1 MTPQLHE
8 LFGFRL
14 LAFQASSVDA
24 KIGFEPAALNSASRI
39 SAKVGAGE
47 PTVMGE
53 VASSRAP
60 F

>member
-39 SAKVGAGE
+39 SAKVGGE
-47 PTVMGE
+47 PIVMGE